1 MTQESG
7 QENCPQSVLTIAARE
22 KSQLGDKWRDQH
34 NDFEETQE
42 QTTTVV
48 LFRFVE
54 VVEKVGTFYSWSS
67 ISSSLWTT

>member
-1 MTQESG
+1 MTQESV

-42 QTTTVV
+42 QTTTVEQIN
-48 LFRFVE
+48 F
-54 VVEKVGTFYSWSS
+54 
-67 ISSSLWTT
+67 